1 MASLDEGY
9 LDFGGTDRLF
19 PVSLLPAAEAIRDDI
34 RRETGLDCS
43 IGIGTSR
50 MVAKLASD
58 FAKPRG
64 LCEVRAG
71 WERGF
76 LAGLS
81 LGALPGVGPRATA
94 HLKSLGLEEVAQVQN
109 MPEEELTRLIGP
121 SARLLMRRA
130 QGLGSASL
138 RPDRPVRSVSRETTL
153 PRDSRDVGGLE
164 SLLLRFVG
172 QVAADLRA
180 RGLVARTVVLKLR
193 HSDFR
198 TITRR
203 RTLERPTDLD
213 QELLAPLKQLLP
225 AAFAEAELRRQGIRL
240 IGVAASGLEQA
251 ASLDLFE
258 PESRTRLRALARA
271 VDVLR
276 DQYGFDA
283 VQPARTLRTAPR
295 NRT

>member
-1 MASLDEGY
+1 
-9 LDFGGTDRLF
+9 
-19 PVSLLPAAEAIRDDI
+19 
-34 RRETGLDCS
+34 
-43 IGIGTSR
+43 
-50 MVAKLASD
+50 
-58 FAKPRG
+58 
-64 LCEVRAG
+64 
-71 WERGF
+71 
-76 LAGLS
+76 
-81 LGALPGVGPRATA
+81 
-94 HLKSLGLEEVAQVQN
+94 
-109 MPEEELTRLIGP
+109 
-121 SARLLMRRA
+121 MRRA

-153 PRDSRDVGGLE
+153 PRDSREVGGLE

-203 RTLERPTDLD
+203 RTLERPSDLD

-225 AAFAEAELRRQGIRL
+225 AAFAEAERRRQGIRL

-295 NRT
+295 NRS